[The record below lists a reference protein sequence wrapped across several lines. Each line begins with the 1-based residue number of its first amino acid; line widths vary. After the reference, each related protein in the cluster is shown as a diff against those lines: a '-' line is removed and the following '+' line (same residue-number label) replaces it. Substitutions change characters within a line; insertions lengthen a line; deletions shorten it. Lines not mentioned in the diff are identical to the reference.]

1 MIKLSGIR
9 KTFGKGSPNEIRI
22 LDNFNLEV
30 MKGDFIVVVGSN
42 GSGKTTL
49 LNLIAGTVK
58 PDSGSITFE
67 GNDITGLKDFNRS
80 KWIARIFQNPLAGTA
95 PDLTVLE
102 NFRLASQ
109 RTKPKGL
116 ITGTGNKFR
125 ALVKE
130 KISVLNLGLENK
142 LEQSMG
148 SLSGGQRQALSLLM
162 AIMDDTKILLLDEPT
177 AALDPKTSLLIL
189 ELAKKVIN
197 EYGLTAIMVTHQ
209 ISDIIEYGNRVIQM
223 KEGRIIRDIQGKDRK
238 LFTMNEVYEWFNH

>member
-1 MIKLSGIR
+1 MIKLSGVR

-209 ISDIIEYGNRVIQM
+209 ISDVIEYGNRVIQM
-223 KEGRIIRDIQGKDRK
+223 KEGRIIRDIHGKDRK

>member
-223 KEGRIIRDIQGKDRK
+223 KEGRIIRDIHGKDRK

>member
-209 ISDIIEYGNRVIQM
+209 ISDVIEYGNRVIQM
-223 KEGRIIRDIQGKDRK
+223 KEGRIIRDIHGKDRK

>member
-1 MIKLSGIR
+1 MIKLSGVR

-209 ISDIIEYGNRVIQM
+209 ISDVIEYGNRVIQM
-223 KEGRIIRDIQGKDRK
+223 KEGGIIRDIQGKDRK

>member
-1 MIKLSGIR
+1 MIKLSGVR

-209 ISDIIEYGNRVIQM
+209 ISDVIEYGNRVIQM

>member
-209 ISDIIEYGNRVIQM
+209 ISDVIEYGNRVIQM